1 MQLPTFSALHS
12 RNYRLYFYGQSVSLI
27 GTWMQRTAVSWVVYS
42 LTHSS
47 FMLGLTMFATMFPS
61 FVFSVFGGVISD
73 RYDRFKVLLFTQ
85 VASLVQAILLAVLV
99 LIGHY
104 AAWQILTLSVI
115 LGIIN
120 AFDVPARQS
129 LVYEM
134 VNSKADLPNALAL
147 NSSMVNLARLVGP
160 AISGIVL
167 EKLGEGVC
175 FMLNAASFLA
185 VIGSLL
191 LMKLPAYIP
200 EPRKQRPMRELR
212 EGLIYLK
219 QTPIIAKSI
228 LMLGTMSL
236 LVMPYVTLLPVYA
249 KTIFRGNASTFGY
262 INSFIGLGAISG
274 ALFLT
279 SQSKGGA
286 AGRKKILLVNSLVFG
301 AGLMLFAYTT
311 WFPLAMIFAMIC
323 GFGMMAQ
330 TTITN
335 TIIQMKVAPHMRGR
349 VISYFAMAYF
359 GMQPLGSLL
368 VGAISQY
375 AGAPATLFGQ
385 GVAAFVIVACFW
397 SFLRGKKDAP
407 DNHLPRTEN
416 NGTRSAQTDS
426 AGTGITQTENAGA
439 GNAGDIEKS
448 SQQLALTDK

>member
-1 MQLPTFSALHS
+1 MKLPTFSALHS

-61 FVFSVFGGVISD
+61 FVFSLFGGVISD

-85 VASLVQAILLAVLV
+85 VASLVQAILLAALV
-99 LIGHY
+99 LIGY
-104 AAWQILTLSVI
+104 YTAWQILTLSVF

-134 VNSKADLPNALAL
+134 VNKKADLPNALAL

-167 EKLGEGVC
+167 EKFGEGVC
-175 FMLNAASFLA
+175 FILNATSFLA

-191 LMKLPAYIP
+191 LMKLPAYVAG
-200 EPRKQRPMRELR
+200 PRKQRPMREMR

-219 QTPIIAKSI
+219 QTPTIAKAI
-228 LMLGTMSL
+228 LMLGAMSL
-236 LVMPYVTLLPVYA
+236 LVIPYVTLLPVYA

-274 ALFLT
+274 ALFLA

-311 WFPLAMIFAMIC
+311 WFPLAMLFAMIA

-335 TIIQMKVAPHMRGR
+335 TIIQMQVAPHMRGR
-349 VISYFAMAYF
+349 VISFFAMAYF

-375 AGAPATLFGQ
+375 IGAPATLFGE
-385 GVAAFVIVACFW
+385 GIAAFVIVACFW
-397 SFLRGKKDAP
+397 SFLSGKKGAP
-407 DNHLPRTEN
+407 ENHLPRTEN
-416 NGTRSAQTDS
+416 AGSENVATEHAGIGNT
-426 AGTGITQTENAGA
+426 GTGERAP
-439 GNAGDIEKS
+439 
-448 SQQLALTDK
+448 QQLATIDK